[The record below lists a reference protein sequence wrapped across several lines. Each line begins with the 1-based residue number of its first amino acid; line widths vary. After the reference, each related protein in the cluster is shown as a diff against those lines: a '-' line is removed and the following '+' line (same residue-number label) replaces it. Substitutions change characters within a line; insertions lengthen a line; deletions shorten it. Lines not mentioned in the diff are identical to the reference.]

1 MWNLVMV
8 ICVSVCVC
16 LCVRMNV
23 CVCGG
28 YMCVCVCV
36 CVKGRKGGRG
46 NNRENIHH
54 CHKTVIVHVL
64 VFLCEA
70 SWKEKNHN
78 KQIDSLQMR
87 DGKNDQGREKK
98 KCAITQKCL
107 SIYANNAFFF
117 F

>member
-1 MWNLVMV
+1 MV

-23 CVCGG
+23 CVWGG

-36 CVKGRKGGRG
+36 CVCERGRKGGRG

-54 CHKTVIVHVL
+54 YHKTVIVHVL

-98 KCAITQKCL
+98 SVQLRKSVCPYMRTMPF
-107 SIYANNAFFF
+107 SSFE
-117 F
+117 